1 MGWGV
6 RGQLRARGGGEEWVG
21 APNLGARE
29 GKGRAPEYGLPEV
42 GEVSLESHL
51 IVESQCVW
59 SLVTVVTDCVIWF
72 ARMR

>member
-1 MGWGV
+1 
-6 RGQLRARGGGEEWVG
+6 
-21 APNLGARE
+21 LGARE

-59 SLVTVVTDCVIWF
+59 SPVTLVTDCVICF
-72 ARMR
+72 ARVR